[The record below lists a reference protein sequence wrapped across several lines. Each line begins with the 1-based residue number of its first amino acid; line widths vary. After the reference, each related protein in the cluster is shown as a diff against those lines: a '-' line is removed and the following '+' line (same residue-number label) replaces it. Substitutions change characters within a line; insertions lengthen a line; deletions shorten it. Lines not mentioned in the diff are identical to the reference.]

1 MDINV
6 IYKYVLAIHIIFVV
20 CWMAGLFYIVRLFI
34 YHTEAQEKPEDE
46 RKILSAQFEI
56 MERRL
61 WNAITKP
68 SMYIVVIAGITML
81 TIIPAWLRQPWLH
94 IKLTFVILLIVYHF
108 ICQDKIK
115 QMRNGIFKWTS
126 TQLRLWNE
134 LATLLL
140 FVIVIC
146 AVVKDQVNWPYT
158 IIGLI
163 VLVFLLMAGVKIYKH
178 FRTKSIKQDDVLKN
192 KILSIKS
199 DISEIIGTNCSEK
212 YWIDWY
218 GAYEIDPKNL
228 VFWVCVQ
235 TDKMKK
241 ALEEM
246 PGLINDLRNLLKKH
260 NYPLEAQASVHIGFE
275 SQETVDRV
283 SGGNWYHHFK

>member
-1 MDINV
+1 MDTA
-6 IYKYVLAIHIIFVV
+6 YKYVLAVHIIFVV

-61 WNAITKP
+61 WNVITIP
-68 SMYIVVIAGITML
+68 SMYIVIAAGITML
-81 TIIPAWLRQPWLH
+81 CMVPGWLQDGWLH
-94 IKLTFVILLIVYHF
+94 VKLMFVVLLIAYHF
-108 ICQDKIK
+108 ICQNKIK

-163 VLVFLLMAGVKIYKH
+163 LLVFLLMAGVKVYKY
-178 FRTKSIKQDDVLKN
+178 FREKN
-192 KILSIKS
+192 KS
-199 DISEIIGTNCSEK
+199 
-212 YWIDWY
+212 
-218 GAYEIDPKNL
+218 
-228 VFWVCVQ
+228 
-235 TDKMKK
+235 
-241 ALEEM
+241 
-246 PGLINDLRNLLKKH
+246 
-260 NYPLEAQASVHIGFE
+260 
-275 SQETVDRV
+275 
-283 SGGNWYHHFK
+283 